1 MPRAARE
8 RSWLWCFVSFFGS
21 SFFSHPEGCYCYRFW
36 RVTGLGTPRSRR
48 PPMLTESITFQS
60 TFCYQLS
67 AGVNIDFLTLS
78 RELRT
83 KQSSRIYEIGT
94 LAVIIETQC
103 P

>member
-1 MPRAARE
+1 
-8 RSWLWCFVSFFGS
+8 
-21 SFFSHPEGCYCYRFW
+21 
-36 RVTGLGTPRSRR
+36 
-48 PPMLTESITFQS
+48 MLTESITFQS